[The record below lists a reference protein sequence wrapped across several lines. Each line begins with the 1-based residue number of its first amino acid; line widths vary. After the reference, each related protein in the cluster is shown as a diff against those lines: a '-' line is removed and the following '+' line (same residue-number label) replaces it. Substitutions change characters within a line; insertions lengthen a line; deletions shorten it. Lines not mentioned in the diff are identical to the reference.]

1 MTKASFATVAGLL
14 VVVAGLYSVVHSFEA
29 GAWVKLVIYV
39 VLTCLGIWMFS
50 DGYTNLPK
58 K

>member
-1 MTKASFATVAGLL
+1 MTRASFDTVAGLL
-14 VVVAGLYSVVHSFEA
+14 LVVIGLSSVGSSYEA
-29 GAWVKLVIYV
+29 GAWVKLVLYV
-39 VLTCLGIWMFS
+39 VLTCLGVWVFS